1 VRKICRY
8 VRNRRGQA
16 IVELA
21 LVLPVFLLLLVG
33 MMEFGLVLHDYVT
46 VAEAARVGARAAA
59 VHKDNATITAAT
71 KNAAPGLP
79 ADQLTVTISPELLAA
94 RTTDTAVTVTV
105 VYPVPTYVP
114 SITNPWSGEEYAIL
128 PATVNVTGRA
138 VMRME

>member
-1 VRKICRY
+1 MRTIYRY

-16 IVELA
+16 IVEFA

-46 VAEAARVGARAAA
+46 VAEAARVGARAAS

-71 KNAAPGLP
+71 KNAAPGLS
-79 ADQLTVTISPELLAA
+79 ADQLTVTITPDVLTA